1 MLGMTIPGKASTLSK
16 MNPPSPPAFRAE
28 PVELARTSGTDIRQ
42 FAHELEISE
51 QALRGW
57 LERADIDA
65 RRARR
70 VDYGGAGL
78 YCRI

>member
-1 MLGMTIPGKASTLSK
+1 MATMHLPF
-16 MNPPSPPAFRAE
+16 PPTCRTDA
-28 PVELARTSGTDIRQ
+28 VELARTSGTDIQQ